1 MRGSGLS
8 GFAPVAVFQARPRS
22 SSSSIPRSY
31 QGQRGPTHTHVH
43 GTSVRRG
50 SPNHR
55 KTGYRPHDSSRV
67 RGWSVMTCRTQSKCI
82 TVGAHEARDLRLQH
96 IPGQRILLQ
105 SSRPEQASAKLLK
118 RRAWAGLTCW
128 HTYCSIATAWTRRS
142 DYALTTPPGTQRCR
156 RHVQSPH
163 RVART

>member
-1 MRGSGLS
+1 MNPNLHQFVR
-8 GFAPVAVFQARPRS
+8 VVVVVVV
-22 SSSSIPRSY
+22 Y
-31 QGQRGPTHTHVH
+31 
-43 GTSVRRG
+43 TSVLPRT
-50 SPNHR
+50 
-55 KTGYRPHDSSRV
+55 KRPHAHTRTRYECTPGITEPQKNRIPSTRLQQV